1 MWPNIEDGTLS
12 STPRTV
18 PDLSFRRK
26 RWIGE
31 FRLKFSEGKISEG
44 KISDLSLRKHWTGNF
59 MAEFSDISELIQCNA
74 HVYESV
80 SVYLPYYDD
89 RKV

>member
-31 FRLKFSEGKISEG
+31 FRLKFSEGKIS
-44 KISDLSLRKHWTGNF
+44 DLSLRRKHWTGNF

-74 HVYESV
+74 HVYESLP
-80 SVYLPYYDD
+80 VYLPYYDD